1 MAGRRNG
8 TAGPRR
14 ADYVQLNI
22 NRLKGI
28 HLTGLFQVSGS
39 PGPGRPWAFDARR
52 IAPLARR
59 RGWLRLGLRVGG
71 QVPVAHR
78 VVADG
83 EFEHA
88 VEDQPSAVRSAPVE
102 AEHELVQVA
111 LQVGLIDRA
120 L

>member
-1 MAGRRNG
+1 MRALTLPPTITHPRDYSSRLMIN
-8 TAGPRR
+8 TAVSEIT
-14 ADYVQLNI
+14 AD
-22 NRLKGI
+22 RGI

-59 RGWLRLGLRVGG
+59 RGWLRLGLRVRD

-88 VEDQPSAVRSAPVE
+88 VEDQPSA
-102 AEHELVQVA
+102 
-111 LQVGLIDRA
+111 
-120 L
+120 

>member
-14 ADYVQLNI
+14 ADYVQLGI
-22 NRLKGI
+22 NRLRGI
-28 HLTGLFQVSGS
+28 HLTGLAQVSGS

-52 IAPLARR
+52 MAPLAWWH
-59 RGWLRLGLRVGG
+59 GWLRLGLRVGG

-78 VVADG
+78 FVADG

-88 VEDQPSAVRSAPVE
+88 VEDQSSAARSAPVE
-102 AEHELVQVA
+102 AEHELV
-111 LQVGLIDRA
+111 
-120 L
+120 